1 MIALA
6 MLLVVVP
13 IAQTQWELP
22 VTVRV
27 LRDVQ
32 ARGYTAEEHGTQA
45 ARGILYIA
53 LTARFVIRKFQTFQ
67 MVKIYAEGG
76 CRIRFQNREHDV
88 ASCPWL
94 DGFRDHQ
101 ADIFEVLPKK

>member
-6 MLLVVVP
+6 VLLLVVP
-13 IAQTQWELP
+13 LAQTRWDLP

-32 ARGYTAEEHGTQA
+32 ARGYLPEEHGAQT
-45 ARGILYIA
+45 ARGVLY
-53 LTARFVIRKFQTFQ
+53 TDRFLIRKFETFQ
-67 MVKIYAEGG
+67 MVKIYAEGE
-76 CRIRFQNREHDV
+76 CRIRFRNREHDV

-101 ADIFEVLPKK
+101 ADIFQVLPKK

>member
-1 MIALA
+1 MLALVLS
-6 MLLVVVP
+6 LLVVP
-13 IAQTQWELP
+13 IAQTRWELP
-22 VTVRV
+22 VTIRV

-32 ARGYTAEEHGTQA
+32 ARGYTPEEHGAQL
-45 ARGILYIA
+45 ARGVLY
-53 LTARFVIRKFQTFQ
+53 TDPFVIRKGQTFQ
-67 MVKIYAEGG
+67 MVKIYTEGE

-94 DGFRDHQ
+94 DGFKDHQ